1 MRKTKAFILAA
12 AILANCLLF
21 ALPIKAQVKFMPDYI
36 SVGSGSEP
44 LKGYLNFLNVNGL
57 NWKHLDHHFRID
69 LTGNAPAICGTN
81 DRVDFADVAYGA
93 PYYYIKF
100 TCASV
105 YSVWTNEFLPG
116 IGQNAL
122 QRLSTMEAVKLNS
135 ERDNSTTY
143 SLRESNADAVSK
155 IAESTDE
162 EQSMD
167 YRKIVPVLFQSIS
180 ELKSIVESQA
190 AEINRLETMQKA
202 NKTANTSGL

>member
-1 MRKTKAFILAA
+1 MSKTKALIIAA

-21 ALPIKAQVKFMPDYI
+21 ALSTHAQVKFMPDYI

-57 NWKHLDHHFRID
+57 NWKHLNHHFRID

-81 DRVDFADVAYGA
+81 DRVDFGVKGQSY
-93 PYYYIKF
+93 PTYYLKF

-105 YSVWTNEFLPG
+105 FSVWTSEFLPG
-116 IGQNAL
+116 SERSAL
-122 QRLSTMEAVKLNS
+122 KQLSNMEAVKLNS

-143 SLRESNADAVSK
+143 SLRESNADVASK
-155 IAESTDE
+155 ISESTDE

-190 AEINRLETMQKA
+190 AEINRLETMQRA
-202 NKTANTSGL
+202 NKNANISGL